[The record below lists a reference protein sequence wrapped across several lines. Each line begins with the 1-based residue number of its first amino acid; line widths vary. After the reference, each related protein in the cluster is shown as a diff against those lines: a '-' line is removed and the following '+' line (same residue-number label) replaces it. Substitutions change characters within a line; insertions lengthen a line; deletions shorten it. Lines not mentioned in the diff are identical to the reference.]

1 VLNRG
6 EAMFGSH
13 NTILMEIRDL
23 LNITQANQ
31 RELIDLRERSI
42 KMDQKVLNME
52 NNMIANAEKAK
63 TDDFRLAG
71 ELKEHS
77 LGKFVARSEYLKDR
91 TVDHER
97 LVALETTLNGRI
109 EINKKVLTAIW
120 VTTSAVIAGFSAV
133 FTLIEKTHG

>member
-1 VLNRG
+1 
-6 EAMFGSH
+6 MFGH

-52 NNMIANAEKAK
+52 NNMAANAEKAK
-63 TDDFRLAG
+63 TDDFRMAG

-77 LGKFVARSEYLKDR
+77 LTKFLTRSEYTKDR
-91 TVDHER
+91 SIDHER
-97 LVALETTLNGRI
+97 LIALETTLNSRI

-120 VTTSAVIAGFSAV
+120 VTTIAILSGFGTM
-133 FTLIEKTHG
+133 FMLLERMHG

>member
-1 VLNRG
+1 
-6 EAMFGSH
+6 MFGSK
-13 NTILMEIRDL
+13 NNILMEIRDL

-52 NNMIANAEKAK
+52 NNMAANAEKAK
-63 TDDFRLAG
+63 TDDFKMAG

-77 LGKFVARSEYLKDR
+77 LTKFVTRNEYTKDR
-91 TVDHER
+91 SVDHER
-97 LVALETTLNGRI
+97 LVTLETTLNSRI

-120 VTTSAVIAGFSAV
+120 ITTCAVATGFSAAFMLLGRV
-133 FTLIEKTHG
+133 HV

>member
-1 VLNRG
+1 
-6 EAMFGSH
+6 MFGSR

-52 NNMIANAEKAK
+52 NNMAANAEKAK
-63 TDDFRLAG
+63 TDDFKMAG

-77 LGKFVARSEYLKDR
+77 LTKFLTRSEYNKDR
-91 TVDHER
+91 SLDHER
-97 LVALETTLNGRI
+97 LIALETTLNSRI
-109 EINKKVLTAIW
+109 ELNKKVLTAIW
-120 VTTSAVIAGFSAV
+120 ITTVAVLSGFGAM
-133 FTLIEKTHG
+133 FAILEKMHG

>member
-1 VLNRG
+1 
-6 EAMFGSH
+6 MFGSH

>member
-1 VLNRG
+1 
-6 EAMFGSH
+6 MFEH

-31 RELIDLRERSI
+31 RDLIDLRERSI

-52 NNMIANAEKAK
+52 SVMSANAEKAK
-63 TDDFRLAG
+63 TDDFKLAG

-77 LGKFVARSEYLKDR
+77 QGKFVARSEYLKDR

-120 VTTSAVIAGFSAV
+120 VTTCAVAAAFVGTY
-133 FTLIEKTHG
+133 TLLGKLHNG